1 MAFAQGSR
9 SQLTHILESTFNVT
23 PGSPA
28 MVKLPIN
35 THSISLQKEAIESA
49 EIRDDR
55 QVAVFRHGNKSVTG
69 DIEVEF
75 RPLDYDQLLEGALFG
90 DFDSADEL
98 RLGTTFKSFTF
109 EGGALDISQFRV
121 FTGCGINSMSMT
133 LAPNAMVIATFGII
147 GAGADAVSGASIDA
161 TPTLPQS
168 DIPFDTFSGTINEG
182 GSAIALISSLDFNID
197 NSMNPAFIVGSDTAP
212 QMEFGRGAVTGTM
225 TAYFED
231 AVLLNKFINETESS
245 LDFTLT
251 SAISGST
258 YKFDFPKIKYSGGD
272 IPLDNEQSRLVT
284 LPFVA
289 LYEADND
296 FGTALKITKS

>member
-9 SQLTHILESTFNVT
+9 SQLTHVLESTFNT
-23 PGSPA
+23 LPGSPA

-35 THSISLQKEAIESA
+35 THSLSLQKESIESA

-55 QVAVFRHGNKSVTG
+55 QVAVFRHGNKSVAG

-75 RPLDYDQLLEGALFG
+75 RPLDYDELLEGALFG
-90 DFDSADEL
+90 DFDSSDEL
-98 RLGTTFKSFTF
+98 RLGTTFKSFSF
-109 EGGALDISQFRV
+109 EDGALDINQFRV
-121 FTGCGINSMSMT
+121 FTGCAINAFSMS
-133 LAPNAMVIATFGII
+133 LQPNAMVIATFGIV
-147 GAGADAVSGASIDA
+147 GAGAVAVSGASVDA

-168 DIPFDTFSGTINEG
+168 DDPFDTFSGTINEG
-182 GSAIALISSLDFNID
+182 GSAIALISALDFAID
-197 NSMNPAFIVGSDTAP
+197 NSTQPAFVVGADEAP
-212 QMEFGRGAVTGTM
+212 QMEFGRGAVTGAM

-245 LDFTLT
+245 LDFTLA
-251 SAISGST
+251 SGVVGST
-258 YKFDFPKIKYSGGD
+258 YEFNFPKVKYSGGD
-272 IPLDNEQSRLVT
+272 IPLDSEQSRFVT